1 MGLTGLCC
9 VGSIGATVMRESA
22 SDELKRLEQL
32 AEVDEYKSLDSCLRV
47 MDQANED
54 SRYNFPLLGSI
65 NRKDALLQDPE
76 VQEYLSSQTQKD
88 YGQKLGVSSFAGVML
103 MAGLRAYY
111 SRKEWQSS
119 SSELKQV

>member
-111 SRKEWQSS
+111 SRKEWQS
-119 SSELKQV
+119 

>member
-47 MDQANED
+47 MSQAKDD
-54 SRYNFPLLGSI
+54 SGYSFPLPGLI
-65 NRKDALLQDPE
+65 ERKDVLLQNPNVE
-76 VQEYLSSQTQKD
+76 EYLDSQTQKD

-103 MAGLRAYY
+103 MVGLHVYY
-111 SRKEWQSS
+111 GRKEWQSS

>member
-1 MGLTGLCC
+1 LGLTGLCC